1 MARCLKGEC
10 TVEEGE
16 ALADLLSANP
26 DLRQEYEIFRHYFHH
41 NGKDQPHMTATVPGL
56 QKKFERITK
65 KLAEEGIL

>member
-41 NGKDQPHMTATVPGL
+41 NGTIKPHTTTTEPDL

-65 KLAEEGIL
+65 KLTDEGIL